1 MANIS
6 LLYFDNSKLSAIMS
20 KLSLLNVKLRRIDIP
35 VSEIGTHFQT
45 FSVADEGLGGDDV
58 FLCGSTL
65 SINALFWKKSHILL
79 YIP

>member
-1 MANIS
+1 MANVS

-20 KLSLLNVKLRRIDIP
+20 KLSLLKVKLRRIDIP

-58 FLCGSTL
+58 FSVGLHYL
-65 SINALFWKKSHILL
+65 
-79 YIP
+79 